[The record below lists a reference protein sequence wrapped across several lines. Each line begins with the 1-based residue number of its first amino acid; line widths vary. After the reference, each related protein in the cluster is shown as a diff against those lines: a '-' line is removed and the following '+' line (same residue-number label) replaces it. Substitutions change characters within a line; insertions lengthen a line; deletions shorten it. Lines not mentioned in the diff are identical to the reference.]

1 MEQEH
6 GRFFIF
12 AFLTNTLGTVTDVE
26 ISGLFPS
33 V

>member
-12 AFLTNTLGTVTDVE
+12 AFLTNTLGTDVE
-26 ISGLFPS
+26 ISGLFPN